1 MLNVIHIAINA
12 AHTVCKVLNCNFKG
26 RYCPST
32 DLLFDDFDPFDK
44 LVNENEK
51 PNFLIYIQISIPSNY
66 DKN

>member
-1 MLNVIHIAINA
+1 MFWKQLKSN
-12 AHTVCKVLNCNFKG
+12 CKVLNCNFKG